1 MTESGYD
8 FKLIELWHWLNNERR
23 LFQPEIHEK
32 LLRTDFTDKQFDA
45 LDPLVKSAI
54 IQNGYYY
61 NKTEYNQKYIQILDN
76 LSNLGYIQKIQT
88 KVYNIRIFYEAY
100 PYIPHIGMDGIVG
113 VKSDYQFRDQYIQ
126 LTESE
131 YSRFIRSYD
140 EFRYQVDLGLHRHI
154 TAIDY
159 EILIEYE
166 SIVYEI
172 KERFLDV
179 LCINFD
185 SNVNQYLVDIVRPKL
200 VETAGKKL
208 KSYDIIACSK
218 VNFFDIY
225 TVDKL
230 IDSIEWKKEHTG
242 MLIHN
247 NEVYHLT
254 KRMNNLVSN
263 PNDIHSSLVPTFL
276 DDETFSIENV
286 LSRVFEDA
294 FADFLRDYGYVTMTR
309 YKPNY
314 IRPYEI
320 DIYGTNDNRVVIC
333 ECKLRLKDRSISLHE
348 VERFND
354 KINIIK
360 QNEAITPEVDFWFV
374 TNTSN
379 LDPKVKDYC
388 FINGI
393 KLRTA
398 ILNTN
403 WRKRSNWRVLDVKE
417 I

>member
-1 MTESGYD
+1 MSESGYD
-8 FKLIELWHWLNNERR
+8 FRLIEVWHWLNNEKR

-32 LLRTDFTDKQFDA
+32 FLRTDFTDKQFDA
-45 LDPLVKSAI
+45 LDPLIKSGI

-61 NKTEYNQKYIQILDN
+61 NKTEYDQQYIQILNN

-88 KVYNIRIFYEAY
+88 KVYNIRVFYEAY
-100 PYIPHIGMDGIVG
+100 PYIPHIGIDGIVG
-113 VKSDYQFRDQYIQ
+113 VKSNYQFQDQYMQ
-126 LTESE
+126 LTEDE
-131 YSRFIRSYD
+131 YSQFIKSYN

-154 TAIDY
+154 AAIDY

-166 SIVYEI
+166 SLVYEI

-179 LCINFD
+179 LCLKFD
-185 SNVNQYLVDIVRPKL
+185 SNINQYLVDIVKPKL
-200 VETAGKKL
+200 VETVGKKL
-208 KSYDIIACSK
+208 KSYDLIACSK

-225 TVDKL
+225 SVDQL
-230 IDSIEWKKEHTG
+230 IDSVEWKKEYTG
-242 MLIHN
+242 LLVHN
-247 NEVYHLT
+247 NEVYQLT
-254 KRMNNLVSN
+254 KRRTNLVSH
-263 PNDIHSSLVPTFL
+263 PNDVNNILVPTFL

-294 FADFLRDYGYVTMTR
+294 FADFLRDNGYVTKTR

-314 IRPYEI
+314 IRPFEI
-320 DIYGTNDNRVVIC
+320 DVYGMNDNRVVIC

-354 KINIIK
+354 KIKIIK
-360 QNEAITPEVDFWFV
+360 QNEAITPHVAFWFI

-379 LDPKVKDYC
+379 LDPEVKDYC
-388 FINGI
+388 YRNDI
-393 KLRTA
+393 KLKTA
-398 ILNTN
+398 ILNTH
-403 WRKRSNWRVLDVKE
+403 WRKRSNWRVLHIEE